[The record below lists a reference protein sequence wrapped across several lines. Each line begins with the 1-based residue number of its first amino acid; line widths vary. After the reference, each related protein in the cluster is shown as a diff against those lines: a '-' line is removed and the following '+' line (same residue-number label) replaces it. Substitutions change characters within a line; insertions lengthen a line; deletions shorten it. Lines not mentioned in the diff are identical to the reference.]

1 MKEYR
6 FLAEYANHI
15 KRQIKAADMPQEQKK
30 EYQKQTDLIVSRVH
44 HGMITLSDGMMQLAK
59 ADAWL
64 VRYNNSTHYGG

>member
-15 KRQIKAADMPQEQKK
+15 KRQIKSADMTREQKT
-30 EYQKQTDLIVSRVH
+30 EYQKQTDYIVRSVH
-44 HGMITLSDGMMQLAK
+44 KGMITLSDGMMQLAK